1 MTPLPGVNEE
11 TSPPESAIVTPSDHL
26 SSPKPFRPE
35 RILIVDD
42 DFWVID
48 VISKQLSLRGFQV
61 DATTESN
68 EVLAM
73 LAIRNYD
80 LVISD
85 LTMPPPDG
93 LTLLREIQAHYP
105 FTAVLM
111 LTGVNDVKTAI
122 QAMLDGASDYLV
134 KPHNETHLLL
144 RVERALERSRLL
156 RAQASYYQQLE
167 EQVEQQ
173 TRQLRE
179 QATRLDHMLKQLYA
193 TYKATLHAL
202 EAALDVRDQSAPG
215 HCRRVSKLAVR
226 LAKAMGLKGQALIDI
241 EHGALLHDI
250 GKLSIPD
257 AILLKPGPLTPEERR
272 IIENHPLTGVKI
284 VGHIDF
290 LSGALP
296 IIRSHHERYDGSGYP
311 EGLKGEEIPLLARIF
326 SVVDAFD
333 AQISQRPYNNV
344 RTVEN
349 ALAELRA
356 GKGSSFDPYI
366 VDVFCAMIT
375 REGWNEHSRL
385 PETNGEKEI

>member
-1 MTPLPGVNEE
+1 MAQQPAGNQESSIVA
-11 TSPPESAIVTPSDHL
+11 PPEHIL
-26 SSPKPFRPE
+26 KPLRPE
-35 RILIVDD
+35 RILVVDD

-48 VISKQLSLRGFQV
+48 VIARQLGMRGFQI
-61 DATTESN
+61 DTTTESGQVM
-68 EVLAM
+68 EM
-73 LAIRNYD
+73 LAAKTYD

-85 LTMPPPDG
+85 LNMPPPNG
-93 LTLLREIQAHYP
+93 LTLLREIQARYP

-134 KPHNETHLLL
+134 KPHNETQLVL

-156 RAQASYYQQLE
+156 REQAFYYQRLE

-173 TRQLRE
+173 TRELRE
-179 QATRLDHMLKQLYA
+179 QASKLSKMLKQLYA
-193 TYKATLHAL
+193 TYKATLRAL

-215 HCRRVSKLAVR
+215 HCRRVSQLAVR
-226 LAKAMGLKGQALIDI
+226 LAKYMGLKGQALIDI

-272 IIENHPLTGVKI
+272 LVENHPLIGVQI

-290 LSGALP
+290 LAGALP
-296 IIRSHHERYDGSGYP
+296 VIRSHHERYDGSGYP

-333 AQISQRPYNNV
+333 AQISQRPYNRV
-344 RTVEN
+344 RSVEG
-349 ALAELRA
+349 ALDELRA
-356 GKGSSFDPYI
+356 GKGSNFDPHV
-366 VDVFCAMIT
+366 VDAFCEMIA
-375 REGWNEHSRL
+375 REGWNENL
-385 PETNGEKEI
+385 PMSDDNGEIK